1 MFRTTFLTALAVL
14 GVVRAQTTVTV
25 SATASHPIP
34 TTLWGQMFEDISS
47 GDGGL
52 YGELL
57 QNRAFQQVTP
67 GTSAALNAWSAVNR
81 ASISVVADSTPLSNA
96 LPNALRVQIP
106 SGTTG
111 QSGVANS
118 GFFGIRVNSAWT
130 YTASFFYRFPTAS
143 SFRGNAQVSL
153 QASNGQVLGSATV
166 ALSGAQTSWTQVTVK
181 ITPTSSPSATNN
193 LFVVSLDGAAASGQ
207 TINFGLFS
215 LFPPTFKDRANG
227 MRMDIAEALAEMQPS
242 FFRFPGGNNLEGQT
256 TATRWQWNNTVG
268 PLTSRPGRVGDW
280 GYINTDGLG
289 LFEYLLWCEDVGMQ
303 PIMAVWDGFALG
315 GTSVAEAAISPFVQ
329 QAIDQ
334 INFVIGDPTKSAPAA
349 LRSSLG
355 HPAPFTLNHV
365 EIGNEDFIGNSP
377 STVGY
382 RWNHFATTL
391 RSTFPQL
398 RFLATSDLNSPVLS
412 PQPQEW
418 DLHVYQTPTWFAQN
432 SFMYDGMARDG
443 TLYFEGEYAAIS
455 TNPNDIFGSPAD
467 GRLTFPT
474 VQSSVGEAAFMTG
487 LERKLL
493 VVLVVIICI
502 PIHPGHH
509 IGNSDIVFAASYAP
523 LLNHV
528 SNSQWT
534 PNLVSF
540 DSANVY
546 RSTSFYVQ
554 KLFSL
559 NRGDQYI
566 PSTLPSQ
573 TGTLF
578 WSVVSKQTNTIIIKV
593 VNVATSAQTV
603 TFRLPFSGI
612 ASTGTA
618 QVLTGAATAS
628 NSPTTP
634 NAVSPV
640 TSSIEPA
647 STFPYNA
654 PANSLSVLTFG
665 INGSS
670 GSSGSTGTGST
681 GGGSTSGATQTKFG
695 QCGGIGWTGPTV
707 CVDSVCTVSNPYY
720 NFHQLYFCP
729 GYTSDYD
736 MSTEERDV
744 EGTLDS

>member
-1 MFRTTFLTALAVL
+1 MLRSIFLVTL
-14 GVVRAQTTVTV
+14 VVFGFVGAQTTVTV
-25 SATASHPIP
+25 SSTASHPIP

-67 GTSAALNAWSAVNR
+67 GTSAALNAWQAVNR
-81 ASISVVADSTPLSNA
+81 ASVSVVADSVKLSNA

-106 SGTTG
+106 TGVSGQT
-111 QSGVANS
+111 GVANT
-118 GFFGIRVNSAWT
+118 GYFGIRVNSAWT

-143 SFRGNAQVSL
+143 SFRGNAVISL
-153 QASNGQVLGSATV
+153 QTSSSQVLGSATV
-166 ALSGAQTSWTQVTVK
+166 ALSGAQTSWTQVTAK
-181 ITPTSSPSATNN
+181 ITPTSSPSATDN
-193 LFVVSLDGAAASGQ
+193 LFVVSVDGAAASGQ

-215 LFPPTFKDRANG
+215 LFPPTFKNRANG
-227 MRMDIAEALAEMQPS
+227 MRMDVAEALAEMQPS
-242 FFRFPGGNNLEGQT
+242 FFRFPGGNNLEGNSLPS
-256 TATRWQWNNTVG
+256 RWQWNNTVG
-268 PLTSRPGRVGDW
+268 PLTQRPGRAGTW

-289 LFEYLLWCEDVGMQ
+289 LYEYLLWCEDVGME
-303 PIMAVWDGFALG
+303 PIMAVWDGFDLG
-315 GTSVAEAAISPFVQ
+315 GSSVAEANLQPYIQ

-334 INFVIGDPTKSAPAA
+334 INFVIGNPTTSAPAA
-349 LRSSLG
+349 MRSSLG
-355 HPAPFTLNHV
+355 HPAPFKLTHV
-365 EIGNEDFIGNSP
+365 EIGNEDFIGNAP
-377 STVGY
+377 STIAY
-382 RWNHFATTL
+382 RWNHFASTL

-398 RFLATSDLNSPVLS
+398 RFLATSNVNSPRLT

-432 SFMYDGMARDG
+432 SFMYDDFARDG

-455 TNPNDIFGSPAD
+455 TNPNDIFGSPSD

-474 VQSSVGEAAFMTG
+474 VQSAVGEAAFMTG
-487 LERKLL
+487 LER
-493 VVLVVIICI
+493 
-502 PIHPGHH
+502 
-509 IGNSDIVFAASYAP
+509 NSDIVFAASYAP

-528 SNSQWT
+528 ANSQWT

-566 PSTLPSQ
+566 PSTLPSR

-593 VNVATSAQTV
+593 VNVATSAQTIA
-603 TFRLPFSGI
+603 FNLPFSGI
-612 ASTGTA
+612 STTGTA

-634 NAVSPV
+634 NAVA
-640 TSSIEPA
+640 PA
-647 STFPYNA
+647 SHSIPVGKTFSYSA
-654 PANSLSVLTFG
+654 PANSLSVLTLG

-670 GSSGSTGTGST
+670 G
-681 GGGSTSGATQTKFG
+681 
-695 QCGGIGWTGPTV
+695 
-707 CVDSVCTVSNPYY
+707 
-720 NFHQLYFCP
+720 
-729 GYTSDYD
+729 
-736 MSTEERDV
+736 R
-744 EGTLDS
+744 